1 MLSWSL
7 ARGQEAIWR
16 WMNVKDFDRHTSRK
30 KQEIQNMGSEWVPG
44 KSLERNASS
53 KWQELRTG
61 QKHSY
66 ASFEVS
72 LQLMSSTLISW
83 HVSLSHQHYH
93 YGSIS
98 CPILLAPLNITFTI
112 PCGDCKN
119 NFKRPVPK
127 TTSFIVDWFV
137 QILLVRWCHIPRR
150 WKRSSWSPSP
160 ISKIL
165 SCNRQK
171 VVIPNISGGWCH
183 VCQASL
189 SPTSPTCHVTWTVH
203 IQL

>member
-1 MLSWSL
+1 
-7 ARGQEAIWR
+7 
-16 WMNVKDFDRHTSRK
+16 
-30 KQEIQNMGSEWVPG
+30 MGSEWVPG

-83 HVSLSHQHYH
+83 HVSLSHQHNH

-112 PCGDCKN
+112 PLWDVAIVNITLKDLSQKIPASKLTDLAKYCWLGDATYQGGEKGDHGLRHPYLKYWAAIVKKLWSRI
-119 NFKRPVPK
+119 FLVADVTSARPVYH
-127 TTSFIVDWFV
+127 
-137 QILLVRWCHIPRR
+137 LLLLRVM
-150 WKRSSWSPSP
+150 SPE
-160 ISKIL
+160 L
-165 SCNRQK
+165 Y
-171 VVIPNISGGWCH
+171 
-183 VCQASL
+183 
-189 SPTSPTCHVTWTVH
+189 T
-203 IQL
+203 

>member
-1 MLSWSL
+1 
-7 ARGQEAIWR
+7 
-16 WMNVKDFDRHTSRK
+16 MNVKDFDRHTSRK

-83 HVSLSHQHYH
+83 HVSLSHQHNH

-98 CPILLAPLNITFTI
+98 CPILLAPLNVTFTI
-112 PCGDCKN
+112 PLWDMAIVKIFLKDLSQKN
-119 NFKRPVPK
+119 
-127 TTSFIVDWFV
+127 TSFIVDWFV

-150 WKRSSWSPSP
+150 WKKVIM
-160 ISKIL
+160 IS
-165 SCNRQK
+165 
-171 VVIPNISGGWCH
+171 
-183 VCQASL
+183 
-189 SPTSPTCHVTWTVH
+189 VTH
-203 IQL
+203 IQNTELQSSKSCDPEYFWWLMSRLPGQSVTYFSYVSCHLNCTVISVNMPTPCM